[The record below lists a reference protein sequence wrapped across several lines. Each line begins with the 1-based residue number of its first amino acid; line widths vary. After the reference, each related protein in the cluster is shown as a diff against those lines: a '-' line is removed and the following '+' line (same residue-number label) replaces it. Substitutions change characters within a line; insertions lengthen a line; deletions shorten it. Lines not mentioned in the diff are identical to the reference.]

1 MQTVGSIPPSLL
13 LRRRSGVVFFVVL
26 AVFLV
31 MGLLAFAL
39 STFKG
44 GAIEQLSKSI
54 DQNRLAMLAQAA
66 NNEITGILRS
76 QANLHTPGGTENSF
90 YKLFREPIR
99 QDQTAP
105 ITLPHAVKIFPDNYT
120 PVLTQDLA
128 TKAGYK
134 ISITSQATLVLEQ
147 RTKVSGT
154 SGFSGYLEIISR
166 AVHQAGDQTKIEIKE
181 RRDLKIVDLRH
192 FFDRYALFVKHYSP
206 DWNNPRRRITIQGIP
221 NPDFA
226 RGLYSSVYVGN
237 TYYPKCREFPAAP
250 GAEPPRLWFDVNYA
264 EQRHLIDPLMGI
276 PDTAT
281 ERAAFPGIES
291 TPFKVFFKVKNA
303 KYWDIARFDMPAF
316 YKVIQ
321 IKKQFVDLV
330 NRSARAILGGT
341 DFVSGPALV
350 TRCRNAMNSSNSN
363 SNSAAWSVCND
374 FQANVDGTGYDYSNC
389 DAFKQMVQ
397 TCADNWVYRWGYS
410 DAAAIWDLNGTS
422 RLAVPSVLMDDIRLI
437 GLATQSALTS
447 NIGPWMSQNLRPDN
461 DSSNPPFNPERA
473 YVGKMARLFGPAN
486 RTPLLVEGSAFMRF
500 FKVAYFDEVNATFTL
515 LNTQVPCILAP
526 VPLEYYRKDSV
537 LNQDDTFLN
546 QPSSL
551 LRGGNELL
559 AACVNSTKLSNYV
572 EDASLMSRAIDTA
585 PLNMMLQTNDV
596 KVLNPDGTY
605 GKYDPSTDG
614 VIATPQQRV
623 FPGKSAK
630 PGQKMYRIIDD
641 VMCSRNYYDP
651 QSFLQERV
659 VDEGGRKTL
668 RIDGYMYITE
678 GELDLK
684 NIQQFAGRGLI
695 FLGKGNCKLGNLLK
709 KGGRDSDQ
717 TLRILLLDGDF
728 LVESPATDV
737 EIQASLIAN
746 TYLSSTGGRD
756 PALLSSQG
764 SFNPN
769 NKNVKIFGNLIV
781 DYLFTESGNSGVP
794 LGGSLTI
801 EHDPLIYNPAPPDFD
816 PCRVSLGSVRTMFSM
831 NAEGKE
837 TF

>member
-374 FQANVDGTGYDYSNC
+374 FQANV
-389 DAFKQMVQ
+389 
-397 TCADNWVYRWGYS
+397 
-410 DAAAIWDLNGTS
+410 
-422 RLAVPSVLMDDIRLI
+422 
-437 GLATQSALTS
+437 
-447 NIGPWMSQNLRPDN
+447 
-461 DSSNPPFNPERA
+461 
-473 YVGKMARLFGPAN
+473 
-486 RTPLLVEGSAFMRF
+486 
-500 FKVAYFDEVNATFTL
+500 
-515 LNTQVPCILAP
+515 
-526 VPLEYYRKDSV
+526 
-537 LNQDDTFLN
+537 
-546 QPSSL
+546 
-551 LRGGNELL
+551 
-559 AACVNSTKLSNYV
+559 
-572 EDASLMSRAIDTA
+572 
-585 PLNMMLQTNDV
+585 
-596 KVLNPDGTY
+596 
-605 GKYDPSTDG
+605 
-614 VIATPQQRV
+614 
-623 FPGKSAK
+623 
-630 PGQKMYRIIDD
+630 
-641 VMCSRNYYDP
+641 
-651 QSFLQERV
+651 
-659 VDEGGRKTL
+659 
-668 RIDGYMYITE
+668 
-678 GELDLK
+678 
-684 NIQQFAGRGLI
+684 
-695 FLGKGNCKLGNLLK
+695 
-709 KGGRDSDQ
+709 
-717 TLRILLLDGDF
+717 
-728 LVESPATDV
+728 
-737 EIQASLIAN
+737 
-746 TYLSSTGGRD
+746 
-756 PALLSSQG
+756 
-764 SFNPN
+764 
-769 NKNVKIFGNLIV
+769 
-781 DYLFTESGNSGVP
+781 
-794 LGGSLTI
+794 
-801 EHDPLIYNPAPPDFD
+801 
-816 PCRVSLGSVRTMFSM
+816 
-831 NAEGKE
+831 
-837 TF
+837 